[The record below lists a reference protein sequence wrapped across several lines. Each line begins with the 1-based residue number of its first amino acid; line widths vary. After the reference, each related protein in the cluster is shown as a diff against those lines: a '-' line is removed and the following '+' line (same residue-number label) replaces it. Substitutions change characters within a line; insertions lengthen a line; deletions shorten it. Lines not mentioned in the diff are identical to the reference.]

1 MVNILG
7 LLGIQVF
14 AAIFGLFMI
23 YLTYFY
29 FKRKDLSTN
38 DFILWLGVWLVFLW
52 GILFPENLD
61 FFMYNILG
69 VISVVQLFTIFGF
82 MFFSIII
89 FYMYKTVRKSQ
100 RKLEQL
106 VKSIA
111 IKEATENGKTRDEH

>member
-82 MFFSIII
+82 IFFSIII

-100 RKLEQL
+100 RKLEQ
-106 VKSIA
+106 
-111 IKEATENGKTRDEH
+111 